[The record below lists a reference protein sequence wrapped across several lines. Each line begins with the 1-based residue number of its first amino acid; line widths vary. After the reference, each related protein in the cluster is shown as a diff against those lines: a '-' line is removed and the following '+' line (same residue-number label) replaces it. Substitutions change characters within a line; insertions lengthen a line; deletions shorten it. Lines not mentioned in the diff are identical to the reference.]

1 MTTFPT
7 DIPRI
12 RQALEEDLP
21 RLMQYI
27 DKEWMPGHILSRDSE
42 LFRYQHQC
50 GPALNFIISENN
62 VGSINGILGFIPST
76 VAADSDVWLSM
87 WKVSH
92 GTGNPV
98 LGIEL
103 LQYLKAQEH
112 RTVLCLGVNPQTFGI
127 YRYLGYATGTM
138 NHHFLP
144 NKAISSFQ
152 IGKIPSEV
160 AYLERPFKRSSLI
173 SLRSV
178 FWTDIPADF
187 FLGAASH
194 ALPRKDIAY
203 FEHRYFKHPMY
214 RYRVHGIYHD
224 DQLATLLVTRV
235 VRVEAASALRVVDI
249 LGDESLLPWITHA
262 FHDILENEGLE
273 YLDLVSYG
281 LDDEMLQHACLSKVD
296 LNSDQIVIPNFF
308 QPFMQKNIPIHFC
321 VEGKITPNLR
331 LFKAD
336 GDQDRP
342 N

>member
-62 VGSINGILGFIPST
+62 VGSINGILGFIPSS
-76 VAADSDVWLSM
+76 VAADSDVWLAM
-87 WKVSH
+87 WKVSR

-112 RTVLCLGVNPQTFGI
+112 RTVLCLGINPQTIGI

-160 AYLERPFKRSSLI
+160 AYLERPFKHSSRI

-178 FWTDIPADF
+178 FCEDIPADF
-187 FLGAASH
+187 FLGTASH
-194 ALPRKDIAY
+194 VLPRKDIAY
-203 FEHRYFKHPMY
+203 FEHRYFKHPIY
-214 RYRVHGIYHD
+214 RYRVYGIYRD
-224 DQLATLLVTRV
+224 SELATLLVARLV
-235 VRVEAASALRVVDI
+235 CVEVASALRVVDI
-249 LGDESLLPWITHA
+249 IGDESLLPWVTHA
-262 FHDILENEGLE
+262 LHDILENEGIE
-273 YLDLVSYG
+273 YMDLLSFG
-281 LDDEMLQHACLSKVD
+281 LDERLLQQACLSKLD
-296 LNSDQIVIPNFF
+296 LTSDQIVIPNYF
-308 QPFMQKNIPIHFC
+308 QPFTQKNIPIHFF
-321 VEGKITPNLR
+321 VDQEISPKLR
-331 LFKAD
+331 IYKAD